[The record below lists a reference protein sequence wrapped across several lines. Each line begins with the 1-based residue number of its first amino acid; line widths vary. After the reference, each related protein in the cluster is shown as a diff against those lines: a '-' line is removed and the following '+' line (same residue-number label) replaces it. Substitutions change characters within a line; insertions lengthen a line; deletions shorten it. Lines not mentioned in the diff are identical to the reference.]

1 MNVKPEFRFVADRN
15 APAVLYLVDITPHCV
30 HEGAVVPIHLAV
42 DRRPIRSGASLVNLE
57 QHTDS
62 TEKLAHEI
70 PPLVR
75 EIW

>member
-1 MNVKPEFRFVADRN
+1 MADRN
-15 APAVLYLVDITPHCV
+15 APAVLYFVDITPHCV

-57 QHTDS
+57 QLAES
-62 TEKLAHEI
+62 TEKLDHEI